1 MSCLHFPQVR
11 RAIFPQPSE
20 ATMVWYILSF
30 IFLIGMV
37 IVFVVLLAKHAEEPV
52 TRHTEPGQG
61 KPPEVKEQ

>member
-1 MSCLHFPQVR
+1 
-11 RAIFPQPSE
+11 
-20 ATMVWYILSF
+20 MVWYILSF